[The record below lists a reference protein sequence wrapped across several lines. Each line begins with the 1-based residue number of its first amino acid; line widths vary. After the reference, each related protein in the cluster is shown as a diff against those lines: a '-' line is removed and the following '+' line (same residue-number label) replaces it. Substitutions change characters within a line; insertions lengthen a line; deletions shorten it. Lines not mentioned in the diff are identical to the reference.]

1 VLQDS
6 PQVQQLK
13 ARYKAS
19 LPEKSA
25 QIAELQRSLLGE
37 NAILQQSLQDIHEYL
52 HKLAGSAGMYDYADI
67 AVLARAAM
75 QLLIVQAAETTD
87 INHVDAELSKI
98 RSLLLEHSD

>member
-37 NAILQQSLQDIHEYL
+37 N
-52 HKLAGSAGMYDYADI
+52 ADI